1 MEMWSFLLQKEDKM
15 ENIKDMAVYNSRMSA
30 GMEDKLFFLPFL
42 KKSPLLIDYGCADG
56 TLARYIKDIYPD
68 AVIYGYDIDESM
80 LELAKQKLGNNN
92 VYLSHSRVFEILK
105 LIKDNA
111 LNIFPYTQEYQT
123 HDEILNLSS
132 VIHEVYSY
140 GSKEDIEEFWKN
152 VFGIGFDKIAIRDM
166 CFATDREYP
175 FQFESF
181 QEFEEKFMRGIVANN
196 LEKLWKDYR
205 KIYSGNISYQIIT
218 HFLMKYHYIENWDR
232 ESKENYFPLSV
243 DELKRVIPDC
253 YDIVYENSYLLPYI
267 KEYVKNEF
275 DIELDC
281 FTHIKIILKKR
292 E

>member
-1 MEMWSFLLQKEDKM
+1 
-15 ENIKDMAVYNSRMSA
+15 
-30 GMEDKLFFLPFL
+30 
-42 KKSPLLIDYGCADG
+42 
-56 TLARYIKDIYPD
+56 
-68 AVIYGYDIDESM
+68 
-80 LELAKQKLGNNN
+80 
-92 VYLSHSRVFEILK
+92 
-105 LIKDNA
+105 
-111 LNIFPYTQEYQT
+111 
-123 HDEILNLSS
+123 
-132 VIHEVYSY
+132 
-140 GSKEDIEEFWKN
+140 
-152 VFGIGFDKIAIRDM
+152 
-166 CFATDREYP
+166 
-175 FQFESF
+175 
-181 QEFEEKFMRGIVANN
+181 MRGIVANN

-292 E
+292 EWR